1 MEQCNKEKGKDRTKK
16 GLYKKSLVNSQR
28 IYQLMEPNLRHP
40 TKIVRSDQRVD
51 AQANRPATL

>member
-1 MEQCNKEKGKDRTKK
+1 MEQCNKDKGKDRTKK
-16 GLYKKSLVNSQR
+16 RLYKKSLVNSQR

>member
-1 MEQCNKEKGKDRTKK
+1 MEQCNKEKGKERAKK
-16 GLYKKSLVNSQR
+16 GLYKKRLVNSQW

-40 TKIVRSDQRVD
+40 TKTVRSDQRVD

>member
-16 GLYKKSLVNSQR
+16 RLYKKSLVNSQR

-40 TKIVRSDQRVD
+40 TKMDRSDQRVD